1 MPELVLE
8 FEFTQEVGAIEL
20 VGPGPF
26 GQRMIA
32 VVTGGG
38 ISGDRLKGTIVGA
51 SGDWLLVGDDGYGR
65 TDVRVTVKT
74 VDGAII
80 FIHYCG
86 LVEMTPAVMNI
97 VGGGDVPTDF
107 GDQYLFN
114 SPRLE
119 TGDERY
125 SWVNQTL
132 FVGEGRL
139 LPGPTVEYRVYR
151 VAHS

>member
-1 MPELVLE
+1 MPQLLME
-8 FEFTQEVGAIEL
+8 FEFRQEVGAL
-20 VGPGPF
+20 DQLGRGPF

-32 VVTGGG
+32 TVNGGSV
-38 ISGDRLKGTIVGA
+38 SGDRLKGTVVGA
-51 SGDWLLVGDDGYGR
+51 SGDWLLVGEDGFGR

-80 FIHYCG
+80 YVQYCG
-86 LVEMTPAVMNI
+86 LVEMTPAVMDI
-97 VGGGDVPTDF
+97 VGGSDVPTDF

-125 SWVNQTL
+125 SWVNQTV

-151 VAHS
+151 VAH

>member
-1 MPELVLE
+1 MPDLILE
-8 FEFTQEVGAIEL
+8 FELRQEVGGIEQ
-20 VGPGPF
+20 VGRGPF

-32 VVTGGG
+32 SVSGG
-38 ISGDRLKGTIVGA
+38 SFTGDRLKGDVVGT
-51 SGDWLLVGDDGYGR
+51 SGDWLLAGDDGFGR
-65 TDVRVTVKT
+65 IDERLTLRT

-80 FIHYCG
+80 YGQYFG
-86 LVEMTPAVMNI
+86 LLEMTPAVMDI

-107 GDQYLFN
+107 GDQYLFS

-125 SWVNQTL
+125 AWVNQTV

-139 LPGPTVEYRVYR
+139 LPGPRVEYRVYR
-151 VAHS
+151 VAN